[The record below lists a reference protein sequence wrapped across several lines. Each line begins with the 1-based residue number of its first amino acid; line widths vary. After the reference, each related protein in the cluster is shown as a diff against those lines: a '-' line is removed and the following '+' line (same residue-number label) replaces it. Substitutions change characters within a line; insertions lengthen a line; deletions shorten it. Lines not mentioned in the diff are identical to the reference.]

1 MICLE
6 DVWKDY
12 DKKEVE
18 IHALK
23 GVSLTMADHE
33 YMSIIGPSGSG
44 KTTLLNVL
52 GAIDAPTRGNV
63 YFEQS
68 NVAKLGDK
76 AVSRLRRKHIGFIFQ
91 AYNLI
96 PDLTAWENVALPLY
110 YDGIRDK
117 QERKRRAMEALA
129 RVNLEGR
136 ADHFPSEL
144 SGGEEQRVAIAR
156 SLINHPAV
164 ILADEPT
171 GNLDIATSDDVIAL
185 LEDIHDKE
193 KVMLVIVTHNLE
205 IAGRAGKRVQL
216 VDGQIEEITD

>member
-12 DKKEVE
+12 DKKGVE

-156 SLINHPAV
+156 ALINHPAV

-171 GNLDIATSDDVIAL
+171 GNLDTRAADEIIAL
-185 LEDIHDKE
+185 FEDIYATE
-193 KVMLVIVTHNLE
+193 GVSLVLVTHNLE
-205 IAGRAGKRVQL
+205 IAERATRRIQLIDGR
-216 VDGQIEEITD
+216 IEEQR